1 MLPPDNDNDDD
12 KYLMMSTQNEFRNYL
27 LLSQPRFLSNDKHS
41 GHTKTAKQGY
51 KVKRFRALNCGI
63 LTSRHCN
70 TVILPL
76 QYPQIKAFKPY
87 YEGDTSSLNKPIV
100 YVRAESN

>member
-12 KYLMMSTQNEFRNYL
+12 KYLMMSTQNEVRNYL
-27 LLSQPRFLSNDKHS
+27 LLSSSFTTS
-41 GHTKTAKQGY
+41 GHTKRAKQGY

-76 QYPQIKAFKPY
+76 QYPQIKPFKPY
-87 YEGDTSSLNKPIV
+87 HEGGTGSRNKPIV